1 MLPNR
6 PHAIRQLVRD
16 DVGRDLARLG
26 GLEGL
31 GRSMLV
37 TVLPLSV
44 VGGLGS
50 KTAVTN
56 VYFAGS
62 CLALVATLNVER
74 LETWL
79 PRRWVITAAIAG
91 AVVANAIVIA
101 TDSPLLVIAVALA
114 NTQAAIFAVLISLF
128 IMDYIG
134 KQDLARNEGRR
145 MVHNGAAWMIG
156 PLLAITLY
164 TEVASWLPFLVS
176 GTVMLVALAYFWKLR
191 LGPNP
196 VLITPKS
203 VAPSPLANIPRYF
216 RQRYLRIAY
225 CVTLT
230 RGIFWSALFLYC
242 PLYIL
247 EADLP
252 EKMTGGIVSVT
263 AALLLLSPLVL
274 TMVERTSTRAV
285 IIAGFAVIAASM
297 GALTALGE
305 AEPLGLVF
313 WVTGA
318 LGASWLDV
326 VGNIPFMRTVKPRE
340 RTTMTTVF
348 SSWRET
354 ALIAAPG
361 LGAIA
366 LWLGDFRLYYGSL
379 ACLALLTAVY
389 VTYLPQRL

>member
-44 VGGLGS
+44 LASLGS
-50 KTAVTN
+50 KSAVTY

-62 CLALVATLNVER
+62 CLALLATLNVER
-74 LETWL
+74 LETRL
-79 PRRWVITAAIAG
+79 ARRWVITAALTG
-91 AVVANAIVIA
+91 AVIANAIVIA
-101 TDSPLLVIAVALA
+101 TDSPFLVIAVALV
-114 NTQAAIFAVLISLF
+114 NTQSAIFAVLISLF

-134 KQDLARNEGRR
+134 KRDLVRNEGRR
-145 MVHNGAAWMIG
+145 MVHNGIAWMIG

-164 TEVASWLPFLVS
+164 TEVAHWLPFLVS
-176 GTVMLVALAYFWKLR
+176 AGATMATMAYFWWLR
-191 LGPNP
+191 LGPNR
-196 VLITPKS
+196 VLVAPKS
-203 VAPSPLANIPRYF
+203 IAPSPFANIPRYF

-225 CVTLT
+225 CITLT

-242 PLYIL
+242 PLYVL

-252 EKMTGGIVSVT
+252 EKMTGGIVSAT
-263 AALLLLSPLVL
+263 AALLLMSPLVL
-274 TMVERTSTRAV
+274 KVVDRTSTRTV
-285 IIAGFAVIAASM
+285 IIAGFAIIAASM
-297 GALTALGE
+297 GALAVLGD
-305 AEPLGLVF
+305 AKALGLVF
-313 WVTGA
+313 WLTGA

-326 VGNIPFMRTVKPRE
+326 VGNVPFMRTVKTRE
-340 RTTMTTVF
+340 RNTMTTVF

-366 LWLGDFRLYYGSL
+366 LWLGDFRLYYGFL
-379 ACLALLTAVY
+379 AGLALLTAVY
-389 VTYLPQRL
+389 ATYLPRRL

>member
-1 MLPNR
+1 M
-6 PHAIRQLVRD
+6 
-16 DVGRDLARLG
+16 
-26 GLEGL
+26 
-31 GRSMLV
+31 
-37 TVLPLSV
+37 
-44 VGGLGS
+44 
-50 KTAVTN
+50 
-56 VYFAGS
+56 
-62 CLALVATLNVER
+62 
-74 LETWL
+74 
-79 PRRWVITAAIAG
+79 ITEAIAG
-91 AVVANAIVIA
+91 EVVANAIVIA
-101 TDSPLLVIAVALA
+101 TDSPLLVVAVALA

-145 MVHNGAAWMIG
+145 MVHNGVAWMIG

-164 TEVASWLPFLVS
+164 TEAAPWLPFLVS
-176 GTVMLVALAYFWKLR
+176 GAVMLVALANFWKLR

-196 VLITPKS
+196 VLVTPKS

-242 PLYIL
+242 PLYVL

-252 EKMTGGIVSVT
+252 EKLAGGIVSVT

-274 TMVERTSTRAV
+274 TMVERTSTRTV

-297 GALTALGE
+297 GALAALDE

-361 LGAIA
+361 LGAVA
-366 LWLGDFRLYYGSL
+366 LGLGDFRLYYGCL

>member
-44 VGGLGS
+44 VGSLGS

-62 CLALVATLNVER
+62 CLALVASLNVER

-79 PRRWVITAAIAG
+79 PRRWVITVAIAG

-101 TDSPLLVIAVALA
+101 TDSPLLVVAVALA

-145 MVHNGAAWMIG
+145 MVHNGVAWMIG

-164 TEVASWLPFLVS
+164 TEAAPWLPFLVS
-176 GTVMLVALAYFWKLR
+176 GAVMLVALAYFWKLR

-196 VLITPKS
+196 VLVTPKS

-242 PLYIL
+242 PLYVL

-252 EKMTGGIVSVT
+252 EKLAGGIVSVT

-274 TMVERTSTRAV
+274 TMVERTSTRTV

-297 GALTALGE
+297 GALAALDE

-361 LGAIA
+361 LGAVA
-366 LWLGDFRLYYGSL
+366 LGLGDFRLYYGCL